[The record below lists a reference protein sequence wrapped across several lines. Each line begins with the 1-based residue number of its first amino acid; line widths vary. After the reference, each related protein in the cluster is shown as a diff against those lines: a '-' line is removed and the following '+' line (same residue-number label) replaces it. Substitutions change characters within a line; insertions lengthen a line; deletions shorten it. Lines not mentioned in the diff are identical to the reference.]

1 MPWSNEWKERVLMDE
16 LELQS
21 RNVIQRSMWWSMGTG
36 LVPLPLLDIAVVTG
50 LQLSMLSELAGIY
63 GVPFA
68 KDRVK
73 SILSA
78 LLGSI
83 IPIRLAHGKLITA
96 LRFVPV
102 VGQIVGVLCEPVFL
116 GASTYAVGRVF
127 TQHFAAGGTFLD
139 FEPARV
145 KSYFREEFEKGR
157 AAASRMGTAPAQA

>member
-1 MPWSNEWKERVLMDE
+1 MEKIQMDE

-21 RNVIQRSMWWSMGTG
+21 RNVINRSMWWSMGTG

-50 LQLSMLSELAGIY
+50 IQLSMLSELAGIY
-63 GVPFA
+63 GVPLA

-83 IPIRLAHGKLITA
+83 IPVRLAHGKLITA

-102 VGQIVGVLCEPVFL
+102 IGQIAGVLSEPVFL

-139 FEPARV
+139 FDPV
-145 KSYFREEFEKGR
+145 KVKTYFREEFEKGR
-157 AAASRMGTAPAQA
+157 TAASQMGTARA